1 MKNNLL
7 KKLFFNES
15 GATAIEYGMIVALI
29 VVASVGA
36 LTTMSDTIVLSLQ
49 DTSSKVSNAMEEN

>member
-1 MKNNLL
+1 MKNNFFN
-7 KKLFFNES
+7 KLFFNES

-36 LTTMSDTIVLSLQ
+36 LTSMSDTVVLSLQ